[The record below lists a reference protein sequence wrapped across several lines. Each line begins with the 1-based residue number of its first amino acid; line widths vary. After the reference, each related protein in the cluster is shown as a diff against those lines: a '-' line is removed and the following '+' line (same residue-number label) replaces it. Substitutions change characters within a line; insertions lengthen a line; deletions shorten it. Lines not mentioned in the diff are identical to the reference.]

1 MNLRKKL
8 AVLTFLSLC
17 TISYSEGKFALED
30 VLERAK
36 TSNRQVKAQ
45 KLSTEARREKKEKAW
60 KNLVLPPVNL
70 SNEDDWDI
78 VKEYGVGLEEFNVHI
93 PIFTGGRHLNTYKKA
108 SAQYEIAKRENS
120 LVEMSAQ
127 EEAVA
132 AYFAALNAKK
142 QREITENAIEALEKQ
157 KERISD
163 LYNNGKMV
171 PKSELLKIEADI
183 ENNKGINLENIH
195 NENVYLG
202 ELAKLLSYPID
213 SRLDIEDFDP
223 ESYIES
229 KANLEGG
236 IEKKVDDTILGE
248 REKLKVDSAAY
259 DVKIAKAD
267 LYPTIYTKYVY
278 NYREKN
284 ETTGRLDK
292 VNDSHWEVGF
302 RWILTWGA
310 DLDNV
315 KASQYEY
322 ERAKIEFEDNM
333 QGISLEMK
341 NKLSEM
347 KALYG
352 KTLAMKKRVDY
363 LSENMEIDNMRYEND
378 LLTTFDY
385 LNSVNSFRVAQEEYY
400 KLQRGLVLSVIEYE
414 NLYR

>member
-1 MNLRKKL
+1 MGL
-8 AVLTFLSLC
+8 AAFLAIC
-17 TISYSEGKFALED
+17 TASYSENNFSLDD

-45 KLSTEARREKKEKAW
+45 QMSTEAKRERKERAW
-60 KNLVLPPVNL
+60 KHLVTPAVNL

-78 VKEYGVGLEEFNVHI
+78 VKEYGVGLEEFSVHI
-93 PIFTGGRHLNTYKKA
+93 PIFTGGRNLNTYKKA
-108 SAQYEIAKRENS
+108 KTQYEIAQKEDS
-120 LVEMSAQ
+120 LVAMDAQ
-127 EEAVA
+127 EKAVA
-132 AYFAALNAKK
+132 TYFAALNAKK
-142 QREITENAIEALEKQ
+142 QREITENTIEALEKQ
-157 KERISD
+157 KERVSD
-163 LYNNGKMV
+163 LYHNGKMV

-183 ENNKGINLENIH
+183 ENNRGINLENIH
-195 NENVYLG
+195 NENSYLG

-223 ESYIES
+223 EKYIKDKATLENES
-229 KANLEGG
+229 KKSVES
-236 IEKKVDDTILGE
+236 TILGE
-248 REKLKVDSAAY
+248 REKLKLDSAAY

-267 LYPTIYTKYVY
+267 LYPTIYTKYKY

-292 VNDSHWEVGF
+292 VNNSEWEVGF
-302 RWILTWGA
+302 RWVLSWGA

-341 NKLSEM
+341 NKLSEI

-352 KTLAMKKRVDY
+352 KTLSMKKRVDY

-385 LNSVNSFRVAQEEYY
+385 LNSVNSFRLAQEQYY
-400 KLQRGLVLSVIEYE
+400 SLQRELVLSVIEYE

>member
-1 MNLRKKL
+1 MGL
-8 AVLTFLSLC
+8 AAFLAIY
-17 TISYSEGKFALED
+17 TASYSESNFSLDD

-45 KLSTEARREKKEKAW
+45 QMSTEARREKKERAW
-60 KNLVLPPVNL
+60 KHLVTPAVNL

-78 VKEYGVGLEEFNVHI
+78 VKEYGVGLEKLEVHI
-93 PIFTGGRHLNTYKKA
+93 PIFTGGRNLNTYKKA
-108 SAQYEIAKRENS
+108 KTQYEIAQRENN
-120 LVEMSAQ
+120 LVEMTAQ

-132 AYFAALNAKK
+132 TYFAALNAKK
-142 QREITENAIEALEKQ
+142 QREITENTIEALEKQ

-163 LYNNGKMV
+163 LYHNGKMV

-183 ENNKGINLENIH
+183 ENNRGINLENIH
-195 NENVYLG
+195 NENSYLG
-202 ELAKLLSYPID
+202 KLAKLLSYPID
-213 SRLDIEDFDP
+213 SKLDIEDFDP
-223 ESYIES
+223 EKYIKD
-229 KANLEGG
+229 KATLEG
-236 IEKKVDDTILGE
+236 EAKKSVEGTILGE
-248 REKLKVDSAAY
+248 REKLKLDSAAY

-267 LYPTIYTKYVY
+267 LYPTIYTKYTY

-292 VNDSHWEVGF
+292 VNDSEWELGF
-302 RWILTWGA
+302 RWVLSWGA

-341 NKLSEM
+341 NKLSEI

-352 KTLAMKKRVDY
+352 KTLSMKKRVDY
-363 LSENMEIDNMRYEND
+363 LSENMEIDDMRYEND

-385 LNSVNSFRVAQEEYY
+385 LNSVNSFRLAQEQYY
-400 KLQRGLVLSVIEYE
+400 SLQRELVLSVIEYE

>member
-1 MNLRKKL
+1 MNLRKVMGL
-8 AVLTFLSLC
+8 AAFLAIC
-17 TISYSEGKFALED
+17 TASYSESNFSLDD

-45 KLSTEARREKKEKAW
+45 QMSTEAKREKKERAW
-60 KNLVLPPVNL
+60 KHLVTPAVNL

-78 VKEYGVGLEEFNVHI
+78 VKEYGVGLEKLEVHI
-93 PIFTGGRHLNTYKKA
+93 PIFTGGRNLNTYKKA
-108 SAQYEIAKRENS
+108 KTQYEIAQRENN
-120 LVEMSAQ
+120 LVEMTAQ

-132 AYFAALNAKK
+132 TYFAALNAKK
-142 QREITENAIEALEKQ
+142 QREITENTIEALEKQ

-163 LYNNGKMV
+163 LYHNGKMV

-183 ENNKGINLENIH
+183 ENNRGINLENIH
-195 NENVYLG
+195 NENSYLG
-202 ELAKLLSYPID
+202 KLAKLLSYPID
-213 SRLDIEDFDP
+213 SKLDIEDFDP
-223 ESYIES
+223 EKYIKD
-229 KANLEGG
+229 KATLEG
-236 IEKKVDDTILGE
+236 EAKKSVEGTILGE
-248 REKLKVDSAAY
+248 REKLKLDSAAY

-267 LYPTIYTKYVY
+267 LYPTIYTKYTY

-292 VNDSHWEVGF
+292 VNDSEWELGF
-302 RWILTWGA
+302 RWVLSWGA

-341 NKLSEM
+341 NKLSEI

-352 KTLAMKKRVDY
+352 KTLSMKKRVDY
-363 LSENMEIDNMRYEND
+363 LSENMEIDDMRYEND

-385 LNSVNSFRVAQEEYY
+385 LNSVNSFRLAQEQYY
-400 KLQRGLVLSVIEYE
+400 SLQRELVLSVIEYE

>member
-1 MNLRKKL
+1 MGL
-8 AVLTFLSLC
+8 AAFLTLC
-17 TISYSEGKFALED
+17 TVSYSENNFSLDD

-45 KLSTEARREKKEKAW
+45 QMSTEAKREKKERAW
-60 KNLVLPPVNL
+60 KHLVTPAVNL

-78 VKEYGVGLEEFNVHI
+78 VKEYGVGLEKLEVHI
-93 PIFTGGRHLNTYKKA
+93 PIFTGGKNLNTYKKA
-108 SAQYEIAKRENS
+108 KTQYEIAQRENN
-120 LVEMSAQ
+120 LVEMNVQ

-132 AYFAALNAKK
+132 TYFAVLNAKK
-142 QREITENAIEALEKQ
+142 QREITENTIGALEKQ

-163 LYNNGKMV
+163 LYHNGKMV

-183 ENNKGINLENIH
+183 ENNKGINLQNIH
-195 NENVYLG
+195 NENSYLG

-213 SRLDIEDFDP
+213 SKLDIEDFDP
-223 ESYIES
+223 EKYI
-229 KANLEGG
+229 KDKVTLEK
-236 IEKKVDDTILGE
+236 EAKKSVEGTILGE
-248 REKLKVDSAAY
+248 REKLKLDSAAY

-267 LYPTIYTKYVY
+267 LYPLIYTKYTY

-292 VNDSHWEVGF
+292 VNDSEWEVGF
-302 RWILTWGA
+302 RWILSWGA

-322 ERAKIEFEDNM
+322 ERAKLEFEDNM

-341 NKLSEM
+341 NKLSEI

-352 KTLAMKKRVDY
+352 KTLSMKKRVDY
-363 LSENMEIDNMRYEND
+363 LSENMEIDDMRYEND

-385 LNSVNSFRVAQEEYY
+385 LNSVNSFRLAQEQYY
-400 KLQRGLVLSVIEYE
+400 SLQRELVLSVIEYE
-414 NLYR
+414 NLYK

>member
-1 MNLRKKL
+1 MGL
-8 AVLTFLSLC
+8 AAFLTLC
-17 TISYSEGKFALED
+17 TVSYSENNFSLDD

-45 KLSTEARREKKEKAW
+45 QMSTEAKREKKERAW
-60 KNLVLPPVNL
+60 KHLVTPAVNL

-78 VKEYGVGLEEFNVHI
+78 VKEYGVGLEKLEVHI
-93 PIFTGGRHLNTYKKA
+93 PIFTGGKNLNTYKKA
-108 SAQYEIAKRENS
+108 KTQYEIAQRENN

-132 AYFAALNAKK
+132 TYFAVLNAKK
-142 QREITENAIEALEKQ
+142 QREITENTIGALEKQ

-163 LYNNGKMV
+163 LYHNGKMV

-183 ENNKGINLENIH
+183 ENNKGINLQNIH
-195 NENVYLG
+195 NENSYLG

-213 SRLDIEDFDP
+213 SKLDIEDFDP
-223 ESYIES
+223 EKYI
-229 KANLEGG
+229 KDKVTLEK
-236 IEKKVDDTILGE
+236 EAKKSVEGTILGE
-248 REKLKVDSAAY
+248 REKLKLDSAAY

-267 LYPTIYTKYVY
+267 LYPLIYTKYTY

-292 VNDSHWEVGF
+292 VNDSEWEVGF
-302 RWILTWGA
+302 RWILSWGA

-322 ERAKIEFEDNM
+322 ERAKLEFEDNM

-341 NKLSEM
+341 NKLSEI

-352 KTLAMKKRVDY
+352 KTLSMKKRVDY
-363 LSENMEIDNMRYEND
+363 LSENMEIDDMRYEND

-385 LNSVNSFRVAQEEYY
+385 LNSVNSFRLAQEQYY
-400 KLQRGLVLSVIEYE
+400 SLQRELVLSVIEYE
-414 NLYR
+414 NLYK

>member
-1 MNLRKKL
+1 MGL
-8 AVLTFLSLC
+8 AAFLAIC
-17 TISYSEGKFALED
+17 TASYSESNFSLDD

-45 KLSTEARREKKEKAW
+45 QMSTEARREKKERAW
-60 KNLVLPPVNL
+60 KHLVLPAVNL
-70 SNEDDWDI
+70 SNKDDWDI
-78 VKEYGVGLEEFNVHI
+78 VKEYGVGLEEFSVHI
-93 PIFTGGRHLNTYKKA
+93 PIFTGGRNLNTYKKA
-108 SAQYEIAKRENS
+108 KTQYEIAERENS
-120 LVEMSAQ
+120 LVEMNAQ

-132 AYFAALNAKK
+132 TYFAVLNAKK
-142 QREITENAIEALEKQ
+142 QREITENTIEALEKQ

-163 LYNNGKMV
+163 LYHNGKMV

-183 ENNKGINLENIH
+183 ENNRGINLENIH
-195 NENVYLG
+195 NENSYLG

-213 SRLDIEDFDP
+213 SKLDIEDFDP
-223 ESYIES
+223 EKYIKD
-229 KANLEGG
+229 KATLEG
-236 IEKKVDDTILGE
+236 EAKKSVEGTILGE
-248 REKLKVDSAAY
+248 REKLKLDSAAY

-267 LYPTIYTKYVY
+267 LYPTIYTKYTY

-292 VNDSHWEVGF
+292 VNDSEWELGF
-302 RWILTWGA
+302 RWVLSWGA

-341 NKLSEM
+341 NKLSEI

-352 KTLAMKKRVDY
+352 KTLSMKKRVDY
-363 LSENMEIDNMRYEND
+363 LSENMEIDDMRYEND

-385 LNSVNSFRVAQEEYY
+385 LNSVNSFRLAQEQYY
-400 KLQRGLVLSVIEYE
+400 SLQRELVLSVIEYE

>member
-1 MNLRKKL
+1 MGL
-8 AVLTFLSLC
+8 AAFLTLC
-17 TISYSEGKFALED
+17 TVSYSENNFSLDD

-45 KLSTEARREKKEKAW
+45 QMSTEARREKKERAW
-60 KNLVLPPVNL
+60 KHLVLPAVNL
-70 SNEDDWDI
+70 SNEDNWDI
-78 VKEYGVGLEEFNVHI
+78 VKEYGVGLEEFSVHI
-93 PIFTGGRHLNTYKKA
+93 PIFTGGKNLNTYKKA
-108 SAQYEIAKRENS
+108 KTQYEIAQRENN

-132 AYFAALNAKK
+132 TYFAVLNAKK
-142 QREITENAIEALEKQ
+142 QREITENTIEALEKQ

-163 LYNNGKMV
+163 LYHNGKMV

-183 ENNKGINLENIH
+183 ENNKGINLQNIH
-195 NENVYLG
+195 NENSYLG

-213 SRLDIEDFDP
+213 SKLDIEDFDP
-223 ESYIES
+223 EKYIKDKATLES
-229 KANLEGG
+229 EAKKSVEG
-236 IEKKVDDTILGE
+236 TILGE
-248 REKLKVDSAAY
+248 REKLKLDSAAY
-259 DVKIAKAD
+259 DIKIAKAD
-267 LYPTIYTKYVY
+267 LYPTIYTKYTY

-292 VNDSHWEVGF
+292 VNDSEWEVGF
-302 RWILTWGA
+302 RWVLSWGA

-315 KASQYEY
+315 RASQYEY
-322 ERAKIEFEDNM
+322 ERAKLEFEDNI

-341 NKLSEM
+341 NKLSEI

-352 KTLAMKKRVDY
+352 KTLSMKKRVDY

-385 LNSVNSFRVAQEEYY
+385 LNSVNSFRLAQEQYY
-400 KLQRGLVLSVIEYE
+400 SLQRELVLSVIEYE
-414 NLYR
+414 NLYK

>member
-1 MNLRKKL
+1 MNLKKAMGL
-8 AVLTFLSLC
+8 VAFLILC
-17 TISYSEGKFALED
+17 TVSYSENNFSLDD

-45 KLSTEARREKKEKAW
+45 QMSTEARREKKERAW
-60 KNLVLPPVNL
+60 KHLVTPAVNL

-78 VKEYGVGLEEFNVHI
+78 VKKYGVGLEKLEVHI
-93 PIFTGGRHLNTYKKA
+93 PIFTGGRNLNTYKKA
-108 SAQYEIAKRENS
+108 KTQYEIAQRENN
-120 LVEMSAQ
+120 LVEMTAQ

-132 AYFAALNAKK
+132 TYFATLNAKK
-142 QREITENAIEALEKQ
+142 QREITENTIEALEKQ

-163 LYNNGKMV
+163 LYHNGKMV

-183 ENNKGINLENIH
+183 ENNRGINLENIH
-195 NENVYLG
+195 NENSYLG
-202 ELAKLLSYPID
+202 KLAKLLSYPID
-213 SRLDIEDFDP
+213 SKLDIEDFDP
-223 ESYIES
+223 EKYIKD
-229 KANLEGG
+229 KATLEG
-236 IEKKVDDTILGE
+236 EAKKSVEGTILGE
-248 REKLKVDSAAY
+248 REKLKLDSAAY

-267 LYPTIYTKYVY
+267 LYPTIYTKYTY

-292 VNDSHWEVGF
+292 VNDSEWELGF
-302 RWILTWGA
+302 RWVLSWGA

-341 NKLSEM
+341 NKLSEI

-352 KTLAMKKRVDY
+352 KTLSMKKRVDY
-363 LSENMEIDNMRYEND
+363 LSENMEIDDMRYEND

-385 LNSVNSFRVAQEEYY
+385 LNSVNSFRLAQEQYY
-400 KLQRGLVLSVIEYE
+400 SLQRELVLSVIEYE
-414 NLYR
+414 NLYK

>member
-1 MNLRKKL
+1 MGL
-8 AVLTFLSLC
+8 AAFLTLC
-17 TISYSEGKFALED
+17 TVSYSENNFSLDD

-45 KLSTEARREKKEKAW
+45 QMSTEAKRERKERAW
-60 KNLVLPPVNL
+60 KHLVTPAVNL

-78 VKEYGVGLEEFNVHI
+78 VKEYGVGLEKLEVHI
-93 PIFTGGRHLNTYKKA
+93 PIFTGGKNLNTYKKA
-108 SAQYEIAKRENS
+108 KTQYEIAQRENN
-120 LVEMSAQ
+120 LVEMNVQ

-132 AYFAALNAKK
+132 TYFAVLNAKK
-142 QREITENAIEALEKQ
+142 QREITENTIEALEKQ

-163 LYNNGKMV
+163 LYHNGKMV

-183 ENNKGINLENIH
+183 ENNRGINLENIH
-195 NENVYLG
+195 NENSYLG
-202 ELAKLLSYPID
+202 KLAKLLSYPID
-213 SRLDIEDFDP
+213 SKLDIEDFDP
-223 ESYIES
+223 EKYIKD
-229 KANLEGG
+229 KATLEG
-236 IEKKVDDTILGE
+236 EAKKSVEGTILGE
-248 REKLKVDSAAY
+248 REKLKLDSAAY

-267 LYPTIYTKYVY
+267 LYPTIYTKYTY

-292 VNDSHWEVGF
+292 VNDSEWELGF
-302 RWILTWGA
+302 RWVLSWGA

-341 NKLSEM
+341 NKLSEI

-352 KTLAMKKRVDY
+352 KTLSMKKRVDY
-363 LSENMEIDNMRYEND
+363 LSENMEIDDMRYEND

-385 LNSVNSFRVAQEEYY
+385 LNSVNSFRLAQEQYY
-400 KLQRGLVLSVIEYE
+400 SLQRELVLSVIEYE
-414 NLYR
+414 NLYK

>member
-1 MNLRKKL
+1 MNLRKVMGL
-8 AVLTFLSLC
+8 AAFLAIY
-17 TISYSEGKFALED
+17 TASYSESNFSLDD

-45 KLSTEARREKKEKAW
+45 QMSTEARREKKERAW
-60 KNLVLPPVNL
+60 KHLVLPAVSL

-78 VKEYGVGLEEFNVHI
+78 VKEYGVGLEEFSVHI
-93 PIFTGGRHLNTYKKA
+93 PIFTGGRNLNTYKKA
-108 SAQYEIAKRENS
+108 KTQYEIAERENS
-120 LVEMSAQ
+120 LVEMNAQ

-132 AYFAALNAKK
+132 TYFAVLNAKK
-142 QREITENAIEALEKQ
+142 QREITENTIEALEKQ
-157 KERISD
+157 KERVSD
-163 LYNNGKMV
+163 LYHNGKMV

-183 ENNKGINLENIH
+183 ENNRGINLENIH
-195 NENVYLG
+195 NENSYLG

-213 SRLDIEDFDP
+213 SKLDIEDFDP
-223 ESYIES
+223 EKYIKD
-229 KANLEGG
+229 KATLEG
-236 IEKKVDDTILGE
+236 EAKKSVEGTILGE
-248 REKLKVDSAAY
+248 REKLKLDSAAY

-267 LYPTIYTKYVY
+267 LYPTIYTKYTY

-292 VNDSHWEVGF
+292 VNDSEWELGF
-302 RWILTWGA
+302 RWVLSWGA

-341 NKLSEM
+341 NKLSEI

-352 KTLAMKKRVDY
+352 KTLSMKKRVDY
-363 LSENMEIDNMRYEND
+363 LSENMEIDDMRYEND

-385 LNSVNSFRVAQEEYY
+385 LNSVNSFRLAQEQYY
-400 KLQRGLVLSVIEYE
+400 SLQRELVLSVIEYE

>member
-1 MNLRKKL
+1 MGL
-8 AVLTFLSLC
+8 AAFLAIC
-17 TISYSEGKFALED
+17 TASYSESNFSLDD

-45 KLSTEARREKKEKAW
+45 QMTTEARREKKERAW
-60 KNLVLPPVNL
+60 KHLVLPAVNL
-70 SNEDDWDI
+70 SNEDNWDI
-78 VKEYGVGLEEFNVHI
+78 VKEYGVGLEEFSVHI
-93 PIFTGGRHLNTYKKA
+93 PIFTGGRNLNTYKKA
-108 SAQYEIAKRENS
+108 KTQYEIAQRENN
-120 LVEMSAQ
+120 LVEMTAQ

-132 AYFAALNAKK
+132 TYFAALNAKK
-142 QREITENAIEALEKQ
+142 QREITENTIEALEKQ

-163 LYNNGKMV
+163 LYHNGKMV

-183 ENNKGINLENIH
+183 ENNRGINLENIH
-195 NENVYLG
+195 NENSYLG
-202 ELAKLLSYPID
+202 KLAKLLSYPID
-213 SRLDIEDFDP
+213 SKLDIEDFDP
-223 ESYIES
+223 EKYIKD
-229 KANLEGG
+229 KATLEG
-236 IEKKVDDTILGE
+236 EAKKSVEGTILGE
-248 REKLKVDSAAY
+248 REKLKLDSAAY

-267 LYPTIYTKYVY
+267 LYPTIYTKYTY

-292 VNDSHWEVGF
+292 VNDSEWELGF
-302 RWILTWGA
+302 RWVLSWGA

-341 NKLSEM
+341 NKLSEI

-352 KTLAMKKRVDY
+352 KTLSMKKRVDY
-363 LSENMEIDNMRYEND
+363 LSENMEIDDMRYEND

-385 LNSVNSFRVAQEEYY
+385 LNSVNSFRLAQEQYY
-400 KLQRGLVLSVIEYE
+400 SLQRELVLSVIEYE

>member
-1 MNLRKKL
+1 MGLVAFL
-8 AVLTFLSLC
+8 AIC
-17 TISYSEGKFALED
+17 TASYSESNFSLDD

-45 KLSTEARREKKEKAW
+45 QMSTEARREKKERAW
-60 KNLVLPPVNL
+60 KHLVLPAVNL
-70 SNEDDWDI
+70 SNEDNWDI
-78 VKEYGVGLEEFNVHI
+78 VKEYGVGLEEFSVHI
-93 PIFTGGRHLNTYKKA
+93 PIFTGGRNLNTYKKA
-108 SAQYEIAKRENS
+108 KTQYEIAQRENN
-120 LVEMSAQ
+120 LVEMNAQ

-132 AYFAALNAKK
+132 IYFAALNAKK
-142 QREITENAIEALEKQ
+142 QREITENTIEALEKQ
-157 KERISD
+157 KERVSD
-163 LYNNGKMV
+163 LYHNGKMV

-183 ENNKGINLENIH
+183 ENNRGINLENIH
-195 NENVYLG
+195 NENSYLG

-213 SRLDIEDFDP
+213 SKLDIEDFDP
-223 ESYIES
+223 EKYIKDKATLENETKKSVES
-229 KANLEGG
+229 
-236 IEKKVDDTILGE
+236 TILGE
-248 REKLKVDSAAY
+248 REKLKLDSAAY
-259 DVKIAKAD
+259 DIKIAKAD
-267 LYPTIYTKYVY
+267 LYPTIYTRYKY

-292 VNDSHWEVGF
+292 VNDSEWGVGF
-302 RWILTWGA
+302 RWVLSWGA

-341 NKLSEM
+341 NKLSEI

-352 KTLAMKKRVDY
+352 KTLSLKKRVDY
-363 LSENMEIDNMRYEND
+363 LSENMEIDDMRYEND

-385 LNSVNSFRVAQEEYY
+385 LNSVNSFRLAQEQYY
-400 KLQRGLVLSVIEYE
+400 SLQRELVLSVIEYE

>member
-1 MNLRKKL
+1 MNLKKVMGL
-8 AVLTFLSLC
+8 AAFLTLC
-17 TISYSEGKFALED
+17 TVSYSENNFSLDD

-45 KLSTEARREKKEKAW
+45 QMSTEARREKKERAW
-60 KNLVLPPVNL
+60 KHLVLPAVNL

-93 PIFTGGRHLNTYKKA
+93 PIFTGGKNLNTYKKA
-108 SAQYEIAKRENS
+108 KTQYEIAQRENN
-120 LVEMSAQ
+120 LVEMNAQ

-132 AYFAALNAKK
+132 TYFAVLNAKK
-142 QREITENAIEALEKQ
+142 QREITENTIGALEKQ

-163 LYNNGKMV
+163 LYHNGKMV

-183 ENNKGINLENIH
+183 ENNKGINLQNIH
-195 NENVYLG
+195 NENSYLG

-213 SRLDIEDFDP
+213 SKLDIEDFDP
-223 ESYIES
+223 EKYIKDKATLES
-229 KANLEGG
+229 EARKSVEG
-236 IEKKVDDTILGE
+236 TILGE
-248 REKLKVDSAAY
+248 REKLKLDSAAY

-267 LYPTIYTKYVY
+267 LYPIIYTKYTY

-292 VNDSHWEVGF
+292 VNDSEWGVGF
-302 RWILTWGA
+302 RWVLSWGA

-322 ERAKIEFEDNM
+322 ERAKLEFEDNM

-341 NKLSEM
+341 NKLSEI

-352 KTLAMKKRVDY
+352 KTLSMKKRVDY
-363 LSENMEIDNMRYEND
+363 LSENMEIDDMRYEND

-385 LNSVNSFRVAQEEYY
+385 LNSVNSFRLAQEQYY
-400 KLQRGLVLSVIEYE
+400 SLQRELVLSVIEYE
-414 NLYR
+414 NLYK

>member
-1 MNLRKKL
+1 MGL
-8 AVLTFLSLC
+8 AAFLTLC
-17 TISYSEGKFALED
+17 TVSYSENNFSLDD

-45 KLSTEARREKKEKAW
+45 QMSTEAKRERKERAW
-60 KNLVLPPVNL
+60 KHLVTPAVNL

-78 VKEYGVGLEEFNVHI
+78 VKEYGVGLEEFSVHI
-93 PIFTGGRHLNTYKKA
+93 PIFTGGKNLNTYKKA
-108 SAQYEIAKRENS
+108 KTQYEIAQRENN

-132 AYFAALNAKK
+132 TYFAVLNAKK
-142 QREITENAIEALEKQ
+142 QREITENTIEALEKQ

-163 LYNNGKMV
+163 LYHNGKMV

-183 ENNKGINLENIH
+183 ENNKGINLQNIH
-195 NENVYLG
+195 NENSYLG

-213 SRLDIEDFDP
+213 SKLDIEDFDP
-223 ESYIES
+223 EKYIKDKATLES
-229 KANLEGG
+229 EAKKSVEG
-236 IEKKVDDTILGE
+236 TILGE
-248 REKLKVDSAAY
+248 REKLRLDSAAY

-267 LYPTIYTKYVY
+267 LYPTIYTKYKY
-278 NYREKN
+278 TYREKN

-292 VNDSHWEVGF
+292 VNDSEWEVGF
-302 RWILTWGA
+302 RWILSWGA

-322 ERAKIEFEDNM
+322 ERAKLEFEDNM

-341 NKLSEM
+341 NKLSEI

-352 KTLAMKKRVDY
+352 KTLSMKKRVDY
-363 LSENMEIDNMRYEND
+363 LSENMEIDDMRYEND

-385 LNSVNSFRVAQEEYY
+385 LNSVNSFRLAQEQYY
-400 KLQRGLVLSVIEYE
+400 SLQRELVLSVIEYE
-414 NLYR
+414 NLYK

>member
-1 MNLRKKL
+1 MGL
-8 AVLTFLSLC
+8 AAFLAIC
-17 TISYSEGKFALED
+17 TASYSESNFSLDD

-45 KLSTEARREKKEKAW
+45 QMSTEAKREKKERAW
-60 KNLVLPPVNL
+60 KHLVTPAVNL

-78 VKEYGVGLEEFNVHI
+78 VKEYGVGLEKLEVHI
-93 PIFTGGRHLNTYKKA
+93 PIFTGGRNLNTYKKA
-108 SAQYEIAKRENS
+108 KTQYEIAQRENN
-120 LVEMSAQ
+120 LVEMTAQ

-132 AYFAALNAKK
+132 TYFAALNAKK
-142 QREITENAIEALEKQ
+142 QREITENTIEALEKQ

-163 LYNNGKMV
+163 LYHNGKMV

-183 ENNKGINLENIH
+183 ENNRGINLENIH
-195 NENVYLG
+195 NENSYLG
-202 ELAKLLSYPID
+202 KLAKLLSYPID
-213 SRLDIEDFDP
+213 SKLDIEDFDP
-223 ESYIES
+223 EKYIKD
-229 KANLEGG
+229 KATLEG
-236 IEKKVDDTILGE
+236 EAKKSVEGTILGE
-248 REKLKVDSAAY
+248 REKLKLDSAAY

-267 LYPTIYTKYVY
+267 LYPTIYTKYTY

-292 VNDSHWEVGF
+292 VNDSEWELGF
-302 RWILTWGA
+302 RWVLSWGA

-341 NKLSEM
+341 NKLSEI

-352 KTLAMKKRVDY
+352 KTLSMKKRVDY
-363 LSENMEIDNMRYEND
+363 LSENMEIDDMRYEND

-385 LNSVNSFRVAQEEYY
+385 LNSVNSFRLAQEQYY
-400 KLQRGLVLSVIEYE
+400 SLQRELVLSVIEYE

>member
-1 MNLRKKL
+1 MGL
-8 AVLTFLSLC
+8 AAFLAIC
-17 TISYSEGKFALED
+17 TASYSESNFSLDD

-45 KLSTEARREKKEKAW
+45 QMSTEARREKKERAW
-60 KNLVLPPVNL
+60 KHLVLPAVSL

-78 VKEYGVGLEEFNVHI
+78 VKEYGVGLEEFSVHI
-93 PIFTGGRHLNTYKKA
+93 PIFTGGRNLNTYKKA
-108 SAQYEIAKRENS
+108 KTQYEIAERENS
-120 LVEMSAQ
+120 LVEMNAQ

-132 AYFAALNAKK
+132 TYFAVLNAKK
-142 QREITENAIEALEKQ
+142 QREITENTIEALEKQ

-163 LYNNGKMV
+163 LYHNGKMV

-183 ENNKGINLENIH
+183 ENNRGINLENIH
-195 NENVYLG
+195 NENSYLG

-213 SRLDIEDFDP
+213 SKLDIEDFDP
-223 ESYIES
+223 EKYIKD
-229 KANLEGG
+229 KATLEG
-236 IEKKVDDTILGE
+236 EAKKSVEGTILGE
-248 REKLKVDSAAY
+248 REKLKLDSAAY

-267 LYPTIYTKYVY
+267 LYPTIYTKYTY

-292 VNDSHWEVGF
+292 VNDSEWELGF
-302 RWILTWGA
+302 RWVLSWGA

-341 NKLSEM
+341 NKLSEI

-352 KTLAMKKRVDY
+352 KTLSMKKRVDY
-363 LSENMEIDNMRYEND
+363 LSENMEIDDMRYEND

-385 LNSVNSFRVAQEEYY
+385 LNSVNSFRLAQEQYY
-400 KLQRGLVLSVIEYE
+400 SLQRELVLSVIEYE

>member
-1 MNLRKKL
+1 MGL
-8 AVLTFLSLC
+8 AAFLTLC
-17 TISYSEGKFALED
+17 TVSYSENNFSLDD

-45 KLSTEARREKKEKAW
+45 QMSTEAKREKKERAW
-60 KNLVLPPVNL
+60 KHLVTPAVNL

-78 VKEYGVGLEEFNVHI
+78 VKEYGVGLEKLEVHI
-93 PIFTGGRHLNTYKKA
+93 PIFTGGKNLNTYKKA
-108 SAQYEIAKRENS
+108 KTQYEIAQRENN
-120 LVEMSAQ
+120 LVEMNVQ

-132 AYFAALNAKK
+132 TYFAVLNAKK
-142 QREITENAIEALEKQ
+142 QREITENTIGALEKQ

-163 LYNNGKMV
+163 LYHNGKMV

-183 ENNKGINLENIH
+183 ENNKGINLQNIH
-195 NENVYLG
+195 NENSYLG

-213 SRLDIEDFDP
+213 SKLDIEDFDP
-223 ESYIES
+223 EKYI
-229 KANLEGG
+229 KDKVTLEK
-236 IEKKVDDTILGE
+236 EAKKSVEGTILGE
-248 REKLKVDSAAY
+248 REKLKLDSAAY

-267 LYPTIYTKYVY
+267 LYPLIYTKYTY

-292 VNDSHWEVGF
+292 VNDSEWEVGF
-302 RWILTWGA
+302 RWILSWGA

-322 ERAKIEFEDNM
+322 ERAKLEFEDNM

-341 NKLSEM
+341 NKLSEI

-352 KTLAMKKRVDY
+352 KTLSMKKRVDY
-363 LSENMEIDNMRYEND
+363 LSENMEIDDMRYEND

-385 LNSVNSFRVAQEEYY
+385 LNSVNSFRLAQEQYY
-400 KLQRGLVLSVIEYE
+400 SLQRELVLSVIE
-414 NLYR
+414 LSLIHI

>member
-1 MNLRKKL
+1 MGL
-8 AVLTFLSLC
+8 AAFLTIC
-17 TISYSEGKFALED
+17 TVSYSENNFSLD
-30 VLERAK
+30 DILERAK

-45 KLSTEARREKKEKAW
+45 QMLTEAKREKKERAW
-60 KNLVLPPVNL
+60 KHLVLPAVNL
-70 SNEDDWDI
+70 SNEDNWDI
-78 VKEYGVGLEEFNVHI
+78 VKEYGVGLEEFSVHI
-93 PIFTGGRHLNTYKKA
+93 PIFTGGRNLNTYKKA
-108 SAQYEIAKRENS
+108 KTQYEISQKDNS
-120 LVEMSAQ
+120 LIEMNAQ

-132 AYFAALNAKK
+132 TYFAVLNAKK
-142 QREITENAIEALEKQ
+142 QREITENTIEALEKQ

-163 LYNNGKMV
+163 LYHNGKMV

-195 NENVYLG
+195 NENSYLG

-213 SRLDIEDFDP
+213 SKLDIEDFDP
-223 ESYIES
+223 EKYIKDKATLEGES
-229 KANLEGG
+229 KKSVES
-236 IEKKVDDTILGE
+236 TILGE
-248 REKLKVDSAAY
+248 REKLKLDSAAY

-267 LYPTIYTKYVY
+267 LYPTIYTKYKY

-292 VNDSHWEVGF
+292 VNNSEWEVGF
-302 RWILTWGA
+302 RWVLSWGA

-341 NKLSEM
+341 NKLSEI

-352 KTLAMKKRVDY
+352 KTLSMKKRVDY
-363 LSENMEIDNMRYEND
+363 LSENMEIDDMRYEND

-385 LNSVNSFRVAQEEYY
+385 LNSVNSFRLAQEQYY
-400 KLQRGLVLSVIEYE
+400 SLQRELVLSVIEYE

>member
-1 MNLRKKL
+1 MGL
-8 AVLTFLSLC
+8 AAFLTIC
-17 TISYSEGKFALED
+17 TISYSESNFSLDD

-36 TSNRQVKAQ
+36 ISNRQVKAQ
-45 KLSTEARREKKEKAW
+45 KMTTEARREKKERAW
-60 KNLVLPPVNL
+60 KHLVLPAVNL
-70 SNEDDWDI
+70 SNEDSWDI
-78 VKEYGVGLEEFNVHI
+78 VKEYGVGLEEFSVHI
-93 PIFTGGRHLNTYKKA
+93 PIFTGGRNLNTYKKA
-108 SAQYEIAKRENS
+108 KTQYEIAQRENN
-120 LVEMSAQ
+120 LVEMNAQ

-132 AYFAALNAKK
+132 TYFAVLNAKK
-142 QREITENAIEALEKQ
+142 QREITENTIEALEKQ

-163 LYNNGKMV
+163 LYHNGKMV

-195 NENVYLG
+195 NENSYLG

-213 SRLDIEDFDP
+213 SKLDIEDFDP
-223 ESYIES
+223 EKYIKDKATLES
-229 KANLEGG
+229 EARKSVEG
-236 IEKKVDDTILGE
+236 TILGE
-248 REKLKVDSAAY
+248 REKLKLDSAAY

-267 LYPTIYTKYVY
+267 LYPIIYTKYTY

-292 VNDSHWEVGF
+292 VNDSEWEVGF
-302 RWILTWGA
+302 RWVLSWGA

-322 ERAKIEFEDNM
+322 ERAKLEFEDNM

-341 NKLSEM
+341 NKLSEI

-352 KTLAMKKRVDY
+352 KTLSMKKRVDY
-363 LSENMEIDNMRYEND
+363 LSENMEIDDMRYEND

-385 LNSVNSFRVAQEEYY
+385 LNSVNSFRLAQEQYY
-400 KLQRGLVLSVIEYE
+400 SLQRELVLSVIEYE
-414 NLYR
+414 NLYK

>member
-1 MNLRKKL
+1 MGLVAFL
-8 AVLTFLSLC
+8 AIC
-17 TISYSEGKFALED
+17 TASYSESNFSLDD

-45 KLSTEARREKKEKAW
+45 QMSTEARREKKERAW
-60 KNLVLPPVNL
+60 KHLVLPAVNL
-70 SNEDDWDI
+70 SNEDNWDI
-78 VKEYGVGLEEFNVHI
+78 VKEYGVGLEEFSVHI
-93 PIFTGGRHLNTYKKA
+93 PIFTGGRNLNTYKKA
-108 SAQYEIAKRENS
+108 KTQYEIAQRENN
-120 LVEMSAQ
+120 LVEMNAQ

-132 AYFAALNAKK
+132 TYFAVLNAKK
-142 QREITENAIEALEKQ
+142 QREITENTIEALEKQ

-163 LYNNGKMV
+163 LYHNGKMV

-195 NENVYLG
+195 NENSYLG

-213 SRLDIEDFDP
+213 SKLDIEDFDP
-223 ESYIES
+223 EKYIKDKATLENETKKSVES
-229 KANLEGG
+229 
-236 IEKKVDDTILGE
+236 TILGE
-248 REKLKVDSAAY
+248 REKLKLDSAAY
-259 DVKIAKAD
+259 DIKIAKAD
-267 LYPTIYTKYVY
+267 LYPTIYTKYKY

-292 VNDSHWEVGF
+292 VNDSEWGVGF
-302 RWILTWGA
+302 RWVLSWGA

-341 NKLSEM
+341 NKLSEI

-352 KTLAMKKRVDY
+352 KTLSMKKRVDY
-363 LSENMEIDNMRYEND
+363 LSENMEIDDMRYEND

-385 LNSVNSFRVAQEEYY
+385 LNSVNSFRLAQEQYY
-400 KLQRGLVLSVIEYE
+400 SLQRELVLSVIEYE

>member
-1 MNLRKKL
+1 MGLVAFL
-8 AVLTFLSLC
+8 AIC
-17 TISYSEGKFALED
+17 TASYSESNFSLDD

-45 KLSTEARREKKEKAW
+45 QMSTEARREKKERAW
-60 KNLVLPPVNL
+60 KHLVLPAVNL
-70 SNEDDWDI
+70 SNEDNWDI
-78 VKEYGVGLEEFNVHI
+78 VKEYGVGLEEFSVHI
-93 PIFTGGRHLNTYKKA
+93 PIFTGGRNLNTYKKA
-108 SAQYEIAKRENS
+108 KTQYEIAQRENN
-120 LVEMSAQ
+120 LVEMNAQ

-132 AYFAALNAKK
+132 IYFAALNAKK
-142 QREITENAIEALEKQ
+142 QREITENTIEALEKQ
-157 KERISD
+157 KERVSD
-163 LYNNGKMV
+163 LYHNGKMV

-183 ENNKGINLENIH
+183 ENNRGINLENIH
-195 NENVYLG
+195 NENSYLG

-213 SRLDIEDFDP
+213 SKLDIEDFDP
-223 ESYIES
+223 EKYIKDKATLENETKKSVES
-229 KANLEGG
+229 
-236 IEKKVDDTILGE
+236 TILGE
-248 REKLKVDSAAY
+248 REKLKLDSAAY
-259 DVKIAKAD
+259 DIKIAKAD
-267 LYPTIYTKYVY
+267 LYPTIYTKYKY

-292 VNDSHWEVGF
+292 VNDSEWGVGF
-302 RWILTWGA
+302 RWVLSWGA

-341 NKLSEM
+341 NKLSEI

-352 KTLAMKKRVDY
+352 KTLSLKKRVDY
-363 LSENMEIDNMRYEND
+363 LSENMEIDDMRYEND

-385 LNSVNSFRVAQEEYY
+385 LNSVNSFRLAQEQYY
-400 KLQRGLVLSVIEYE
+400 SLQRELVLSVIEYE

>member
-1 MNLRKKL
+1 MGL
-8 AVLTFLSLC
+8 AVFLTLC
-17 TISYSEGKFALED
+17 TVSYSENNFSLDD

-45 KLSTEARREKKEKAW
+45 QMSTEARREKKERAW
-60 KNLVLPPVNL
+60 KHLVLPAVNL

-78 VKEYGVGLEEFNVHI
+78 VKEYGVGLEEFSVHI
-93 PIFTGGRHLNTYKKA
+93 PIFTGGKNLNTYKKA
-108 SAQYEIAKRENS
+108 KTQYEIAQRENN

-132 AYFAALNAKK
+132 TYFAVLNAKK
-142 QREITENAIEALEKQ
+142 QREITENTIEALEKQ

-163 LYNNGKMV
+163 LYHNGKMV

-183 ENNKGINLENIH
+183 ENNKGINLQNIH
-195 NENVYLG
+195 NENSYLG

-213 SRLDIEDFDP
+213 SKLDIEDFDP
-223 ESYIES
+223 EKYIKDKATLES
-229 KANLEGG
+229 EAKKSVEG
-236 IEKKVDDTILGE
+236 TILGE
-248 REKLKVDSAAY
+248 REKLRLDSAAY

-267 LYPTIYTKYVY
+267 LYPTIYTKYTY

-292 VNDSHWEVGF
+292 VNDSEWEVGF
-302 RWILTWGA
+302 RWVLSWGA

-322 ERAKIEFEDNM
+322 ERAKLEFEDNM

-341 NKLSEM
+341 NKLSEI

-352 KTLAMKKRVDY
+352 KTLSMKKRVDY
-363 LSENMEIDNMRYEND
+363 LSENMEIDDMRYEND

-385 LNSVNSFRVAQEEYY
+385 LNSVNSFRLAQEQYY
-400 KLQRGLVLSVIEYE
+400 SLQRELVLSVIEYE
-414 NLYR
+414 NLYK